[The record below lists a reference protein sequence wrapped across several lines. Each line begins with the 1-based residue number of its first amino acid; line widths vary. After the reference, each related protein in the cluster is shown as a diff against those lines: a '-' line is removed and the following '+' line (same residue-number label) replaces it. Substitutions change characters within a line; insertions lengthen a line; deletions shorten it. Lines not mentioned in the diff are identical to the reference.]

1 MIFILSS
8 HVNAK
13 NQDLQLWNL
22 ENKGGGFSISAK
34 DIDSYLIEKDC
45 VSV

>member
-8 HVNAK
+8 HMNAK

-22 ENKGGGFSISAK
+22 ENKGG
-34 DIDSYLIEKDC
+34 DSESVLKTLIHI
-45 VSV
+45 